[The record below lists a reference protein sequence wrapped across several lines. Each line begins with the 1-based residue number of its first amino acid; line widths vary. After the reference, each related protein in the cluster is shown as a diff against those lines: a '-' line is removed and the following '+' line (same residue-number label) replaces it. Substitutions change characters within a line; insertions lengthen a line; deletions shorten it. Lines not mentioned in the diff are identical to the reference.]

1 MFFDRTTQNF
11 QQHKFNSIEIL
22 DKHKMLPKRKAQMN
36 IPLCM
41 MIYMLVIHPT
51 FKIDVLKMEPTFSIG
66 YYEGR

>member
-1 MFFDRTTQNF
+1 
-11 QQHKFNSIEIL
+11 
-22 DKHKMLPKRKAQMN
+22 MLPKRKAQMN